1 MARNKGNGLI
11 STILTA
17 VVASGVT
24 IVASDYVK
32 QHSSSS
38 ASLDEKKVEEIVSKF
53 LADNPRTIIE
63 ALQNWQITEQANR
76 VKKQQEAVTSLDG
89 VFKKGDG
96 FPIAGNKDGDVH
108 VVEFYDYNCPACK
121 AMFETLD
128 VLLKEDKNV
137 RIVFVEF
144 PIFGPQSDTNAKIA
158 LAVYALAPEKFYEW
172 HTGMMRFKGKADEA
186 YAMSVA
192 KSLGISPD
200 ALKKEIAKPEY
211 EEMLKKNREYA
222 KQLDIR
228 GTPAVIANGLMFNGV
243 APYDD
248 LKAQI
253 AFARGSKAPADGAKK
268 DGADAP
274 AAPADAAPA
283 DGAPAQE

>member
-24 IVASDYVK
+24 IFASDYIK

-38 ASLDEKKVEEIVSKF
+38 AALDEKKVEEIVSKF
-53 LADNPRTIIE
+53 LADNPKAIIE

-76 VKKQQEAVTSLDG
+76 VKKQQEAVQSLSDT
-89 VFKKGDG
+89 FKKSTE
-96 FPIAGNKDGDVH
+96 FPIAGKADGDAT

-128 VLLKEDKNV
+128 TLVKEDKNV
-137 RIVFVEF
+137 RVVFVEF
-144 PIFGPQSDTNAKIA
+144 PIFGPQSDVNAKIA

-172 HTGMMRFKGKADEA
+172 HSGMMRFKGKADEA
-186 YAMSVA
+186 YAMNVA
-192 KSLGISPD
+192 KNLGISPE

-211 EEMLKKNREYA
+211 EEKLKKNREYA

-228 GTPAVIANGLMFNGV
+228 GTPAVIANGIMFNGV
-243 APYDD
+243 APYED

-253 AFARGSKAPADGAKK
+253 AFARGGKAPAAAAESPKEGE
-268 DGADAP
+268 
-274 AAPADAAPA
+274 AAPAES
-283 DGAPAQE
+283 APAQE